1 MSRVQIGRDG
11 IRIDGSKVLPI
22 CGEFHYWRVDP
33 RWWDDIL
40 GRLFRG
46 AEMAMVA
53 SYIPWSVHEPVRGDF
68 DFTGRRNPRA
78 NLKGFLDLVHKNGLY
93 FVARSGP
100 VCLGEI
106 DGGGPPDYANLVGK
120 RTDKFLKLTEAWVEA
135 ISAVWREYSI
145 ENGGPLI
152 LVQVDNEV
160 SANKSHLKK
169 FLKEKYGNIEAL
181 NEAWGKNYMSFDE
194 VVADDEVYA
203 GRKAGGS
210 YARSVGANWRSC
222 LDIMEYKA
230 RYFPRQ
236 YVGRLVEMF
245 RRHGVDVPLF
255 TNNTFL
261 FLQDWYELQKAV
273 EFVGLDH
280 YAYYLIPGDSYYWD
294 YIYVNLN
301 CNVSRFP
308 WSPEFQCGSGMMMFG
323 PATSQHQRMVT
334 FFSLSAGMVGMNYY
348 MFVERERWEG
358 FCPVTENGKIREEW
372 FAHRHM
378 FRILHEVDW
387 KNLSR
392 ESRLGLLWYQEH
404 YWHFLYEGGGI
415 IQPDDYTLVASKD
428 YGHLA
433 QEPLWLYTKALV
445 DADVDFD
452 VVDIRT
458 ELSRYPLLIYAAPPF
473 LGREEQ
479 DKLAE
484 YVEGGGTLVFLS
496 PPPHMDVELRECRSL
511 MEELGIER
519 GREVNL
525 KATLNLGGRSFR
537 VYVAESYEDLDA
549 EPFLRT
555 EEGNVCAC
563 RRKVGEG
570 WIYLVGF
577 SALEREVLTGLLDAL
592 GAPAFVRSDDPFV
605 HTSLHRN
612 GERAVVVAIN
622 RGTEARTV
630 RIKIFPDLGLTSGHQ
645 VEEMFTR
652 RKLEISADQVLELH
666 IPGKDVAVVEVRKEG
681 VERVDLDK
689 EELIQ
694 GYFKL

>member
-1 MSRVQIGRDG
+1 
-11 IRIDGSKVLPI
+11 
-22 CGEFHYWRVDP
+22 
-33 RWWDDIL
+33 
-40 GRLFRG
+40 
-46 AEMAMVA
+46 
-53 SYIPWSVHEPVRGDF
+53 
-68 DFTGRRNPRA
+68 
-78 NLKGFLDLVHKNGLY
+78 
-93 FVARSGP
+93 
-100 VCLGEI
+100 
-106 DGGGPPDYANLVGK
+106 
-120 RTDKFLKLTEAWVEA
+120 
-135 ISAVWREYSI
+135 
-145 ENGGPLI
+145 
-152 LVQVDNEV
+152 
-160 SANKSHLKK
+160 
-169 FLKEKYGNIEAL
+169 
-181 NEAWGKNYMSFDE
+181 
-194 VVADDEVYA
+194 
-203 GRKAGGS
+203 
-210 YARSVGANWRSC
+210 
-222 LDIMEYKA
+222 
-230 RYFPRQ
+230 
-236 YVGRLVEMF
+236 
-245 RRHGVDVPLF
+245 
-255 TNNTFL
+255 
-261 FLQDWYELQKAV
+261 
-273 EFVGLDH
+273 
-280 YAYYLIPGDSYYWD
+280 
-294 YIYVNLN
+294 
-301 CNVSRFP
+301 
-308 WSPEFQCGSGMMMFG
+308 
-323 PATSQHQRMVT
+323 
-334 FFSLSAGMVGMNYY
+334 SAGMVGMNYY

-563 RRKVGEG
+563 RRKVDEG